1 MSNNPD
7 LTFASDIR
15 QLAIAVF
22 TQDDDTVERLVDA
35 YGAIDNDLSPVV
47 GEL

>member
-1 MSNNPD
+1 MVKYPD
-7 LTFASDIR
+7 LEFASDIR

-22 TQDDDTVERLVDA
+22 TQDDDTVERIVDA
-35 YGAIDNDLSPVV
+35 YSAIDNDLSPVV